1 MKKISDCEIS
11 NWIIRFEVTF
21 YGVNRFGKS
30 FREIKENEII
40 FNENFNIENSLE
52 FTSKENVEINFLI
65 WVDNISVDKL
75 VTLPNDY
82 HDIGVRYSEESI
94 EVVNVKRYL
103 S

>member
-1 MKKISDCEIS
+1 MKKTSSCEIS

-52 FTSKENVEINFLI
+52 F
-65 WVDNISVDKL
+65 
-75 VTLPNDY
+75 
-82 HDIGVRYSEESI
+82 G
-94 EVVNVKRYL
+94 
-103 S
+103 